1 MSFIRITWYLLTTKY
16 NIALSRLE
24 YPPFALTR
32 VIPLPNVSVNALHIS
47 CGHSVTII
55 AHFALSCSVDTFYN
69 KVNRLQ
75 CCGIRND
82 RIQWK
87 HPALKY
93 TSTDNISINPFD
105 NPPHPANK
113 SIAFIYLLSSVSFSC
128 LNSQISEISQSKL
141 EHIFISTSMLT
152 T

>member
-93 TSTDNISINPFD
+93 TSTDNISNNIIYHNKCSYRNACTFCENNRHNFD
-105 NPPHPANK
+105 TVHCTAIANRK
-113 SIAFIYLLSSVSFSC
+113 TASDSGDHT
-128 LNSQISEISQSKL
+128 SKQR
-141 EHIFISTSMLT
+141 T
-152 T
+152 